1 MKSETW
7 LILVVTSAILVMIL
21 SMFMERGSVTIGASA
36 PSVENRKLKANE
48 RPPEADSSSEG
59 LTKWEFKC
67 PTEVDYQVV
76 ENVEDQGGS
85 FVRVKVTGV
94 RVNLSLPITV
104 YLPESPSEEL
114 RVHEAGHVEI
124 CKRVYADAQ
133 SRAEEIARS
142 LVGKVYSGTGADKTT
157 ACALAVNLPL
167 IEFSGLYDSAIA
179 RKAQDLSEIYDYLD
193 KYTDIPEKD
202 LVEKAFATYEEGHPR
217 QLGETTRKF

>member
-7 LILVVTSAILVMIL
+7 LILVVTVAIMAMIGIL
-21 SMFMERGSVTIGASA
+21 LTGSSSVQIGTTA
-36 PSVENRKLKANE
+36 PAIETRTLKANE
-48 RPPEADSSSEG
+48 RPPELDRSSEG

-67 PTEVDYQVV
+67 PTEVDYEVV
-76 ENVEDQGGS
+76 EDVDDQGGS

-94 RVNLSLPITV
+94 RVKLSLPITV
-104 YLPESPSEEL
+104 YLPENPSEEL
-114 RVHEAGHVEI
+114 KVHEAGHVEI
-124 CKRVYADAQ
+124 CKRVYADGEAK
-133 SRAEEIARS
+133 AEEIARS

-157 ACALAVNLPL
+157 ACMLAVNLPL

-217 QLGETTRKF
+217 QLGEATRKF